1 MKPAK
6 QESNMAKAQEK
17 AAPAQLGHN
26 ITGLHDQI
34 KNANERIL
42 GLEKQRKAI
51 NEEIASIRSDLETK
65 GLTRKGQA
73 AALTYFKLSPDD
85 KKSFDNTYIMY
96 REAVGVPVK
105 GAQLDLPGVGDAPA
119 ANGDQKGGE

>member
-1 MKPAK
+1 MT
-6 QESNMAKAQEK
+6 K
-17 AAPAQLGHN
+17 AAEKQAPVALGHN
-26 ITGLHDQI
+26 INGLHAQI
-34 KNANERIL
+34 KDANARIL
-42 GLEKQRKAI
+42 ELEKKRKSI

-96 REAVGVPVK
+96 RDAVGVPVK
-105 GAQLDLPGVGDAPA
+105 GAQLDLPGVAPA
-119 ANGDQKGGE
+119 ANADEKGGE